1 MEVSREF
8 GSDPAQAA
16 RIHHSAPH
24 SDKMPGPGLHSY
36 NQHPHLWGKLSAF
49 ILMNAA
55 LSSECTFLIKLQ
67 SS

>member
-24 SDKMPGPGLHSY
+24 SDKMMPGPGLHSY
-36 NQHPHLWGKLSAF
+36 NQHPHLWGK
-49 ILMNAA
+49 ILAY
-55 LSSECTFLIKLQ
+55 ECRIELGVHF
-67 SS
+67 SN